1 MRSPQAAPD
10 EPAPLVG
17 MTPLLTTPFGWIA
30 SHAWLYPALEVVHLI
45 GVALLIGNLALVEL
59 RLWFAPADP
68 TPAVTR
74 AALALVLAGFGLAA
88 LSGLTMF
95 ASQPAELIANRVFG
109 LKMLL
114 LMLVGCNAAAF
125 HARGGLAR
133 RDGLARAQTA
143 LSLVTWLAIL
153 ACGRWIAYA

>member
-1 MRSPQAAPD
+1 MIPTLSSPFA
-10 EPAPLVG
+10 
-17 MTPLLTTPFGWIA
+17 WIA

-45 GVALLIGNLALVEL
+45 GVALLIGNLTLLEL
-59 RLWFAPADP
+59 RLWFAPANDV
-68 TPAVTR
+68 PAVQR
-74 AALALVLAGFGLAA
+74 AALALVLVGFGLAA

-95 ASQPAELIANRVFG
+95 ASQPGELIANRAFT

-114 LMLVGCNAAAF
+114 LMLAGCNAAAF

-133 RDGLARAQTA
+133 RDRLARIQTTV
-143 LSLVTWLAIL
+143 SLLTWLTIL

>member
-1 MRSPQAAPD
+1 MIPTLSSPFA
-10 EPAPLVG
+10 
-17 MTPLLTTPFGWIA
+17 WIA

-45 GVALLIGNLALVEL
+45 GVALLIGNLALLEL
-59 RLWFAPADP
+59 RLWFAPADDP
-68 TPAVTR
+68 PAVQR
-74 AALALVLAGFGLAA
+74 AALGLVLAGFSLAA

-95 ASQPAELIANRVFG
+95 ASQPGELIANRAFT

-114 LMLVGCNAAAF
+114 LMLAGCNAAAF

-133 RDGLARAQTA
+133 RDALARAQTA
-143 LSLVTWLAIL
+143 LSLLLWLAIL

>member
-1 MRSPQAAPD
+1 MIPTLSSPFA
-10 EPAPLVG
+10 
-17 MTPLLTTPFGWIA
+17 WIA

-45 GVALLIGNLALVEL
+45 GVALLIGNLALLEL
-59 RLWFAPADP
+59 RLWFAPAGDP
-68 TPAVTR
+68 PAVQR
-74 AALALVLAGFGLAA
+74 AALGLVLAGFSLAV

-95 ASQPAELIANRVFG
+95 ASQPGELIANRAFT

-114 LMLVGCNAAAF
+114 LMLAGCNAAAF

-133 RDGLARAQTA
+133 RDALARAQTA
-143 LSLVTWLAIL
+143 LSLLLWLAIL